1 MEMTQYFPVSGDI
14 SKSGWLIFSIREVLD
29 TAAARRESAQARN
42 TWYLEWDTMNID
54 DIDDIHIF
62 LYFFPIFI

>member
-1 MEMTQYFPVSGDI
+1 MTQYFPVSGDI

-42 TWYLEWDTMNID
+42 
-54 DIDDIHIF
+54 
-62 LYFFPIFI
+62 FFKGILGMRHNEHRYY